1 MKKVAGYFIARLME
15 TVRDKVNIT
24 KINLTVESSR
34 DLRKALADFEREP
47 DCREPERFS
56 WNEFTMLVVYA
67 GEIIAIASTN
77 EEQLETVRELCS
89 TATDELISRMTR
101 LERWVSLMSEIRIVL
116 ISSDR
121 SYHCRS

>member
-47 DCREPERFS
+47 DCREQRFS

-67 GEIIAIASTN
+67 GKS
-77 EEQLETVRELCS
+77 
-89 TATDELISRMTR
+89 
-101 LERWVSLMSEIRIVL
+101 
-116 ISSDR
+116 
-121 SYHCRS
+121 